1 MTTVIRRHRGIEMIK
16 ALSITRGIFCQ
27 EMRKVRVHMGYI
39 LGLAILAGELNA
51 FLRYA
56 AASGESVNL
65 LESFVVTE
73 HSGMTV
79 QFLVLGYLLVVAS
92 APFIKADTYLVLYR
106 CSRRIWNVGV
116 LLYILLQAF
125 LYVLFLAGICA
136 VVSCP
141 VGILG
146 KKWSNP
152 VYMLICDDSDML
164 AMRYGIAFR
173 CGRMVQNMTVPKA
186 FGITFLYLFGYL
198 VFLGVLYYLCNLVLK
213 SFWGL
218 IAVAAAHLGN
228 YFLPYYPIRRP
239 CPGYF
244 ADGRSGQWMPFC
256 CYLAFILILSV
267 VSFLAVKRVDML
279 SRAEAG

>member
-1 MTTVIRRHRGIEMIK
+1 MDKVI
-16 ALSITRGIFCQ
+16 AITRGIFCQ
-27 EMRKVRVHMGYI
+27 EMRRVRVFMGYI

-51 FLRYA
+51 FLQYA

-73 HSGMTV
+73 HSGTIV
-79 QFLVLGYLLVVAS
+79 QFLVVGYLLVIAS

-106 CSRRIWNVGV
+106 CSRRIWNVGA

-146 KKWSNP
+146 KEWSNP
-152 VYMLICDDSDML
+152 VHMLISDDSGML
-164 AMRYGIAFR
+164 AMRYGVTFR
-173 CGRMVQNMTVPKA
+173 CGRMVHNMTAPEA

-198 VFLGVLYYLCNLVLK
+198 VFLGVLYYLCNLVLQ

-244 ADGRSGQWMPFC
+244 ADGGSGQWMPLG
-256 CYLAFILILSV
+256 CYLAFILILAV
-267 VSFLAVKRVDML
+267 GSFLAVKKVDML